1 MDVACM
7 LRLQELYFT
16 KARSLLLMVPFGLSC
31 KESPGVAIELRVG
44 IALLQSQVYIC
55 HRRDGTLDLL
65 QKQIGQL
72 QEQTIGWKQRS
83 AATLTKLEVETL
95 LHHCRR
101 ALIAFSSREASSTYT
116 YTHISLDFLRR
127 PAQSI
132 LLYFSGVVAPCS
144 GPRSCLSRG
153 KPAQY

>member
-1 MDVACM
+1 M

-16 KARSLLLMVPFGLSC
+16 KARILLLMAPFGLSC

-72 QEQTIGWKQRS
+72 QEQTTGWKQRS
-83 AATLTKLEVETL
+83 AATLTKLEVKTL

-101 ALIAFSSREASSTYT
+101 ALIAFSSREASSTHT
-116 YTHISLDFLRR
+116 YTHKLGLLEKTCSEHSPVFLRSSCSMFR
-127 PAQSI
+127 PKK
-132 LLYFSGVVAPCS
+132 LP
-144 GPRSCLSRG
+144 
-153 KPAQY
+153 